1 MVSKRVQWPIFK
13 LPPISHLPDNH
24 VNDHL
29 KNMFG
34 LKSLSEKLEYFDT
47 HLGRLLLNDGVYNSG
62 SGVFS
67 CLHKFYDPENRK
79 QRATYEGFR
88 RNKFEEL
95 NEKIRNMNFQ
105 DKLNTV
111 LTYDLKY
118 NLEQNEI
125 FLDKDNKITVE
136 PAGPEQILIFNEVIK
151 IHLSKADEGGT
162 EYNRYKNRVFSS
174 DYNIKKFSQKLMDE
188 TTSKNKID
196 LIDHQVNAILRT
208 FQFPN
213 EYFTERT
220 RIELSDYFIFNGNG
234 ANDSDL
240 FNFVLG
246 NNKVDYTSHVISVG
260 DHIKILHTENIIAY
274 YKWLLKEKES
284 VVNAPSA
291 KPGPRNT
298 ANILSP
304 KTQNQV
310 IALFCTLLNES
321 GLLKKEPWES
331 NGKYCERICKEFEFN
346 YTEKVR
352 QLFGLKRTNRNNEK
366 LKLAIQSKDQHPIYS
381 QLLEY
386 MESKK

>member
-29 KNMFG
+29 KNVFG
-34 LKSLSEKLEYFDT
+34 LKSLSEKLEYFDV

-67 CLHKFYDPENRK
+67 YLHNFYNPKNRK

-118 NLEQNEI
+118 DLEQNEI
-125 FLDKDNKITVE
+125 FLDKDNKIAVE
-136 PAGPEQILIFNEVIK
+136 PSGPEQILIFNKVIK
-151 IHLSKADEGGT
+151 DHLSKADEGGT

-174 DYNIKKFSQKLMDE
+174 DYNIDIFSQKLIAE
-188 TTSKNKID
+188 TTLKNKID
-196 LIDHQVNAILRT
+196 LIDHQVNSLLKT

-213 EYFTERT
+213 EYFTTRS
-220 RIELSDYFIFNGNG
+220 RIELSDYYNIDGNG
-234 ANDSDL
+234 VNESDL
-240 FNFVLG
+240 FNFLLG
-246 NNKVDYTSHVISVG
+246 NNKIDYTSHVISVG
-260 DHIKILHTENIIAY
+260 DHLKIQHTNNIIAY
-274 YKWLLKEKES
+274 YKWLLQENES
-284 VVNAPSA
+284 ITNTPNIKRRAGNIKVNQ
-291 KPGPRNT
+291 
-298 ANILSP
+298 SP
-304 KTQNQV
+304 KIGNPV

-321 GLLKKEPWES
+321 ELIKKDPGENNSE
-331 NGKYCERICKEFEFN
+331 YCERICKQFEFV

-352 QLFGLKRTNRNNEK
+352 QLFNSRPTRCISPLKDWTK
-366 LKLAIQSKDQHPIYS
+366 L
-381 QLLEY
+381 
-386 MESKK
+386 